1 MTSSQQ
7 AAIVLEA
14 VEQGFLHEDGIVRW
28 ADSVIATAEQPD
40 PWLIKLAKLASSN
53 LTDYTRILRGQSAE
67 SVPLHW
73 RVQMVALAH
82 QHGLLSLHDSLPKL
96 FNILIF
102 DPKEA
107 PEDSLD
113 EQLHRALVEWDGQ
126 GCLEVI
132 EIPLANEFNK
142 LFQEYLADAG
152 EISALA
158 LAAGIIASAGIPDA
172 ANKA

>member
-28 ADSVIATAEQPD
+28 ADSVIVAAAKPE
-40 PWLIKLAKLASSN
+40 PWLIDLAMLASSHI
-53 LTDYTRILRGQSAE
+53 TDYTRILRGQSAE

-82 QHGLLSLHDSLPKL
+82 QHGLVSLHDSLPKL

-102 DPKEA
+102 DSKEA

-113 EQLHRALVEWDGQ
+113 KQLHRALVEWDSQ
-126 GCLEVI
+126 ECLEVI
-132 EIPLANEFNK
+132 EIPLAHKFK
-142 LFQEYLADAG
+142 SIFQEYLADAG